1 MNKQIIQKLV
11 KLANQLDAKGF
22 YKEAKDVDELMSL
35 MQERQ
40 KKQRQDRQDYVR
52 QQDKYQDR
60 EGPKLTS
67 VRELGSLSR
76 REILMSPI
84 YLNNNLGSRPPWD
97 VIEKIELIAKDA
109 KMGLGDAKKK
119 VKLLFQQPGVVAMDL
134 KFVDDVENVT
144 EAYFKRRK
152 RINDELSGK
161 NKKSPSSGLPDLS
174 RPTRKKKKSKNR
186 TKKSK
191 RPRDAALIQKLTK
204 LANQLDKKGF
214 HKEADEVDRITEK
227 LDGNDKKLKRG
238 RAQQLKSPMKEIIA
252 FLIEEGYDGPE
263 IDLPWDGG
271 QITVFAGKDD
281 HRIREVELKF
291 IPGGEYVDYDHV
303 AVEIHEWPSSTYKGP
318 PVRGYVK
325 NLEDFKKL
333 YSKPEEYGWKT
344 SAQRY
349 QERMER
355 IRKERESWQKNKRS
369 WCPRCK
375 GEGYAGPYGDTCSHC
390 EGSGTDPRLDY
401 TDEEVD
407 RLKSRG
413 NKQTIQKL
421 ARLANELDKKGFYK
435 EADEIDR
442 IVVRAQRFITVKEKK
457 DALDEAIG
465 FVRQY
470 FSKATF
476 KILRE
481 SRSKSMEDYVRVN
494 EWCKILGEYLD
505 DKVEYEN
512 DMTSMIYKFLHIINN
527 KIPSQYRDPNS
538 SILDSADMDKKSK
551 LTIIILRTMV
561 EAGKNLIKSE
571 KYKDEMT
578 RLRAKIG
585 PGPTPYSDSLWDV

>member
-1 MNKQIIQKLV
+1 LQERLDIIKNIISELYLEEVTVEGAQMNKQTIKKLTR
-11 KLANQLDAKGF
+11 LAND
-22 YKEAKDVDELMSL
+22 
-35 MQERQ
+35 
-40 KKQRQDRQDYVR
+40 
-52 QQDKYQDR
+52 
-60 EGPKLTS
+60 
-67 VRELGSLSR
+67 
-76 REILMSPI
+76 
-84 YLNNNLGSRPPWD
+84 
-97 VIEKIELIAKDA
+97 
-109 KMGLGDAKKK
+109 
-119 VKLLFQQPGVVAMDL
+119 
-134 KFVDDVENVT
+134 
-144 EAYFKRRK
+144 
-152 RINDELSGK
+152 
-161 NKKSPSSGLPDLS
+161 
-174 RPTRKKKKSKNR
+174 
-186 TKKSK
+186 
-191 RPRDAALIQKLTK
+191 
-204 LANQLDKKGF
+204 LDKKGF
-214 HKEADEVDRITEK
+214 YKEADEVDRITEK

-435 EADEIDR
+435 EADEVDN
-442 IVVRAQRFITVKEKK
+442 VVRGFGGEELGEGFPENTSPEEKARCLSELK
-457 DALDEAIG
+457 YAVEALDKVIARLYG
-465 FVRQY
+465 SGLSDRQP
-470 FSKATF
+470 FANIITELSSAAEITDNFLKE
-476 KILRE
+476 E
-481 SRSKSMEDYVRVN
+481 S
-494 EWCKILGEYLD
+494 G
-505 DKVEYEN
+505 
-512 DMTSMIYKFLHIINN
+512 
-527 KIPSQYRDPNS
+527 
-538 SILDSADMDKKSK
+538 
-551 LTIIILRTMV
+551 
-561 EAGKNLIKSE
+561 
-571 KYKDEMT
+571 
-578 RLRAKIG
+578 RLK
-585 PGPTPYSDSLWDV
+585 